1 MATGQSSEAEGLVVV
16 AKPESEQRRRW
27 GWADMDGVVR

>member
-1 MATGQSSEAEGLVVV
+1 MATGQSSEAEGLVLF

-27 GWADMDGVVR
+27 GWAETDGVVR

>member
-1 MATGQSSEAEGLVVV
+1 MTTGQSNEAEGLVVA

-27 GWADMDGVVR
+27 GWAEMAGVVR